1 VKSVKT
7 NKDTVIEF
15 ESSPERV
22 RQIMESVG
30 SRIGNV
36 VYHKRS
42 NGELRRHSYRLG
54 VKNPKH
60 VKSPSG
66 NGNRK
71 ADDRGGDLITIYST
85 NDVVRDKDGNIIG
98 RGMYR
103 RIPLDGVIRVVA
115 GGKVY
120 EIQRSGLL
128 I

>member
-1 VKSVKT
+1 
-7 NKDTVIEF
+7 
-15 ESSPERV
+15 
-22 RQIMESVG
+22 
-30 SRIGNV
+30 
-36 VYHKRS
+36 
-42 NGELRRHSYRLG
+42 